1 MGYGQ
6 AVTCGGEFP
15 YLHSDVG
22 CLYRH
27 TVQTFITTAATT
39 ATQKDTGRT
48 EYVRHLIRVFIQD
61 VHQLLHGPTVAATPH
76 FVERHHYGKTE
87 GPGQVR
93 RGVSDLALGFSSH
106 QVKPLTLSWVPLL

>member
-6 AVTCGGEFP
+6 AVTCRGEFP

-48 EYVRHLIRVFIQD
+48 EYVRHLIGVFIQD